1 MCKFQKPMIADNAT
15 QDEKRTAMFDAL
27 NSLDLSDKTEKRNG
41 LTYLSWAN
49 AWNEFKNAYPSA
61 TYQIVKNE
69 SGLPYFNDPEL
80 GIMVYTNVTVDG
92 LTHEMWLPV
101 MNSSN
106 KAMKTQPYTYQAYD
120 SMKRSYVE
128 KTVEAATMF
137 DINKTIMRCLV
148 KNLAIFGLGLYIY
161 AGDDLPEKAEEAEPT
176 TTTKTTRARKA
187 EEKPTPKPF
196 DRFAGIKAAIDKA
209 DDIETLLTF
218 YFDHRQEIE
227 ANPAVKEMLTNRKLQ
242 LQQLNNR
249 QS

>member
-106 KAMKTQPYTYQAYD
+106 KAMQTQPYT
-120 SMKRSYVE
+120 
-128 KTVEAATMF
+128 
-137 DINKTIMRCLV
+137 
-148 KNLAIFGLGLYIY
+148 
-161 AGDDLPEKAEEAEPT
+161 
-176 TTTKTTRARKA
+176 
-187 EEKPTPKPF
+187 
-196 DRFAGIKAAIDKA
+196 
-209 DDIETLLTF
+209 
-218 YFDHRQEIE
+218 
-227 ANPAVKEMLTNRKLQ
+227 
-242 LQQLNNR
+242 
-249 QS
+249 